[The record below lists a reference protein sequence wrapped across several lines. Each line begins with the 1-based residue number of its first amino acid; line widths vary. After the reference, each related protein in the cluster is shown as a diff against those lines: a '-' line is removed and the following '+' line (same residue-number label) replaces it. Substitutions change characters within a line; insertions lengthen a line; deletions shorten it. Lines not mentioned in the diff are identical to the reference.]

1 MVDKCNLYKKIA
13 QILKEPI
20 IDEKSYE
27 QLFDLVC
34 NYFGLSEFLK
44 KFNLTT
50 YADYDDTLV
59 NASYNHLTQTIEI
72 NKDFVPK
79 YIEMYNEFSKV
90 CSVSYYDFLIFY
102 QLQCFFHEV
111 GHVLQIKRINTPS
124 TNKQEMLIKSI
135 LMDSYFVDDYLY
147 TKSYNINPIEKDA
160 NIFAYSHVLKFFFN
174 TVCDDF
180 LKDYFVYLYICVL
193 KYGYIDSNFK
203 YGNTKLFYR
212 DVLKRKNDYD
222 NYAKH
227 FNLLSYS
234 QKIALSLPLNKSEAN
249 DLSAFCDSECYNLA
263 NSKRLMKKYL
273 L

>member
-102 QLQCFFHEV
+102 QLQCFFQEV

-174 TVCDDF
+174 TALTFAICASTVSSVNVEFTSCILILQATL
-180 LKDYFVYLYICVL
+180 LKPSCTC
-193 KYGYIDSNFK
+193 S
-203 YGNTKLFYR
+203 
-212 DVLKRKNDYD
+212 
-222 NYAKH
+222 
-227 FNLLSYS
+227 
-234 QKIALSLPLNKSEAN
+234 P
-249 DLSAFCDSECYNLA
+249 
-263 NSKRLMKKYL
+263 
-273 L
+273 